1 MSAVLEPTAAPTT
14 PNAVEYVRALS
25 PDDQEAVFLYL
36 LKELIRINGGN
47 GLIPISSDTEQLGY
61 YVPPK
66 AADHLFEK
74 YGPKLTPEREAEIAE
89 RIARNEPGIPIR
101 EMIDDL
107 NREAEAIR
115 AGELQRQ
122 SA

>member
-1 MSAVLEPTAAPTT
+1 MNSTAPTT
-14 PNAVEYVRALS
+14 AIEYVRALS

-36 LKELIRINGGN
+36 LKELIRVNGGD
-47 GLIPISSDTEQLGY
+47 GLIPIASDTEQLGY

-66 AADHLFEK
+66 AADWLFEK

-89 RIARNEPGIPIR
+89 RIARNEPGIPIQQLIEELRR
-101 EMIDDL
+101 E
-107 NREAEAIR
+107 EEAIR
-115 AGELQRQ
+115 AGEPQRQ